1 MPKAEPAVVT
11 EFHFLIQCPLFNS
24 QRNRLFDKLS
34 EVNPSFA
41 NLSLADKFKVM
52 LCPTTAFTTKLIHR
66 FIKDMF
72 ATREKYAEENL
83 N

>member
-1 MPKAEPAVVT
+1 MPTAEPAVDT

-34 EVNPSFA
+34 EVNLSFA
-41 NLSLADKFKVM
+41 NLSLAEKFKVM
-52 LCPTTAFTTKLIHR
+52 LCPTTAFTN
-66 FIKDMF
+66 IKDMF
-72 ATREKYAEENL
+72 VTREKYAEENL